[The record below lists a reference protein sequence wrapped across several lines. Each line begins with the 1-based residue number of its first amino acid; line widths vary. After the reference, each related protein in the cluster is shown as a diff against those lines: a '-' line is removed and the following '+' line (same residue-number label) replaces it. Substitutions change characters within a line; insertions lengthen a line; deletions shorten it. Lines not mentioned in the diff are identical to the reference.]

1 MQQIKLL
8 LARLK
13 SPSVLISI
21 VSQVA
26 AILVLLGRVVDVNL
40 VTTVTAA
47 VCSLLVTLGILS
59 DPNTQNKGFG
69 DDLHYCAHC
78 GAVTPHVAV
87 TGTLICRTCGGQTPP
102 SVMNNE
108 EP

>member
-13 SPSVLISI
+13 SPSVIISI

-26 AILVLLGRVVDVNL
+26 AILVLLGHTVDANL
-40 VTTVTAA
+40 VTTMAAA

-69 DDLHYCAHC
+69 DDLRYCDHC
-78 GAVTPHVAV
+78 GAVTPHITI
-87 TGTLICRTCGGQTPP
+87 TGTLTCRNCGDQTTPLR
-102 SVMNNE
+102 
-108 EP
+108 